1 MLLKEFGEEFIL
13 PSVLVSCFLR
23 EHSTGIASNFI
34 KDVLPGEDSEDE
46 LGLLAGL
53 RCAGHDEVC
62 PWLQPQLLAHFFL
75 CEKLLRPTHRS
86 IFPEEPTR
94 QSPLVFIV
102 LAHPKN
108 IEADGEVKLLVAVPM
123 PGLLEQ
129 GHQHSAGHLELLALL
144 GPPDG

>member
-1 MLLKEFGEEFIL
+1 MEGEWEGRRAEGCSLCSELPSSPALPVSLLCWPQSLSAPSPPPHPLCLPWPNREGPVPLLK
-13 PSVLVSCFLR
+13 
-23 EHSTGIASNFI
+23 
-34 KDVLPGEDSEDE
+34 DMLPGEDSEDE
-46 LGLLAGL
+46 LGLLACL

-102 LAHPKN
+102 LWLRT
-108 IEADGEVKLLVAVPM
+108 E
-123 PGLLEQ
+123 
-129 GHQHSAGHLELLALL
+129 GHQLR
-144 GPPDG
+144 